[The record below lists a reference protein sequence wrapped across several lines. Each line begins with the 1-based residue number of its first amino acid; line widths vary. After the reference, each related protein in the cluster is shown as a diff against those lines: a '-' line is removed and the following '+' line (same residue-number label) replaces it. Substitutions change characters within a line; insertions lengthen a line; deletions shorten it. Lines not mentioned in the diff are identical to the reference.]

1 MFEKFIVLREAADK
15 LYNYFIPCYKN
26 YVRTVGFI
34 TAIVLVPIATVVM
47 PMIFLRRGND
57 NNDSNSSF
65 DVNKA
70 LAGASVIALLKG
82 TQEAL
87 ITMLTTS
94 TIQVMKTDN
103 LERLMDKS
111 KFLLHGR
118 NQEFSS
124 MQYITVG
131 VGVRDFATNAIPIFV
146 SFPMYLVSTVSTL
159 VYIAVISESFIT
171 SGVIMTFVSTTGI
184 IRYIIGKKYFSHQ
197 TNNQN
202 IENELVAKVAFIE
215 SNRESLSIMD
225 AIDQERSQMM
235 KKLYL
240 VDNTIPKLSILVFFN
255 NSLISITT
263 AIASQFLEGYYKT
276 EKVSTM
282 NASLLNVMILSLLSN
297 IQDIVSI
304 LTNNYS
310 YVKLNLEQLQA
321 FDKAYQDSL
330 SILNTHHSM
339 KQQFSGNTLI
349 LKNLSIYK
357 PDIDYFK
364 PLALTTLLDHLNIE
378 LPSNKIYKLSAG
390 SGKGKTTFLKAITN
404 NWQYVEGVVNFPEN
418 AKGKICV
425 IPQHS
430 FIPPGTLLEIL
441 TYPSKLEK
449 SMVHNSH
456 SARQVAETKCYIPI
470 RMSDDDLKSSD
481 HLEEENTINITLII
495 NKAKYLLTK
504 SRLIPDVINESEI
517 ELENMDWRSRLSGG
531 EKQKIGIIRAI
542 LLNTSFLIMDEAT
555 SALDHTNS
563 QLMYQLI
570 KENIRLLEN
579 YMVIY
584 TSHGTVEDF
593 ADAVINI
600 SGQTLEYHNI

>member
-1 MFEKFIVLREAADK
+1 MFEKFRVLREAADK

-26 YVRTVGFI
+26 CVRTVGFV
-34 TAIVLVPIATVVM
+34 TALVLVPIATVVM

-57 NNDSNSSF
+57 NNDSNSSL
-65 DVNKA
+65 DVTKA

-82 TQEAL
+82 IQEAL
-87 ITMLTTS
+87 TTMLTTS

-111 KFLLHGR
+111 KFLLHGS

-146 SFPMYLVSTVSTL
+146 SFPMYLVSAISTL

-184 IRYIIGKKYFSHQ
+184 IRYIIGKKYFSYQ

-255 NSLISITT
+255 NSLISMTT

-357 PDIDYFK
+357 PDYIDHFK
-364 PLALTTLLDHLNIE
+364 PLALITLLDNLNIE
-378 LPSNKIYKLSAG
+378 LPSNKIYKLSAS

-418 AKGKICV
+418 AKGQICV

-449 SMVHNSH
+449 SMVYNSH

-481 HLEEENTINITLII
+481 HF

-517 ELENMDWRSRLSGG
+517 ELENVDWRNRLSGG

-579 YMVIY
+579 YTVIY

-600 SGQTLEYHNI
+600 SGQTLEHHHI